1 MRLHRFFVQVDL
13 SAHEVLIQNP
23 EILSQWRTVLRL
35 GTGDSVILC
44 DGRGTEAEAVIHSMD
59 KKEAVLSVTSTDTP
73 RREPQTQTTLYA
85 ALLRR
90 ENFELVAQKATEL
103 GISRIVPILTTRTVK
118 TGFNRVR
125 LEKIITEACE
135 QSGRT
140 TLPVLSEPLAFPDA
154 LADCT
159 PEASALLDLTGE
171 DIGSATL
178 PKNIHA
184 CFIGPEGGFTEEEV
198 SAARAHGLT
207 IAKLGALT
215 LRGETAGIVASFLL
229 VRS

>member
-1 MRLHRFFVQVDL
+1 MRLHRFFVHADL
-13 SAHEVLIQNP
+13 SLPEVTVTNT

-44 DGRGTEAEAVIHSMD
+44 DGNGTEAEAVIESMD
-59 KKEAVLSVTSTDTP
+59 KKEAVLSIQTTDTP
-73 RREPQTQTTLYA
+73 LREPNKSTTLYA

-103 GISRIVPILTTRTVK
+103 GISRIVPLLTTRTVK
-118 TGFNRVR
+118 TGFNRIR

-140 TLPVLSEPLAFPDA
+140 TLPVLAEPLPFREA

-159 PEASALLDLTGE
+159 PSEALLFDLTGE
-171 DIGSATL
+171 TINTA
-178 PKNIHA
+178 PFPQNIHA

-198 SAARAHGLT
+198 SAARTQGLS
-207 IAKLGALT
+207 IAKLGELT

-229 VRS
+229 VQK